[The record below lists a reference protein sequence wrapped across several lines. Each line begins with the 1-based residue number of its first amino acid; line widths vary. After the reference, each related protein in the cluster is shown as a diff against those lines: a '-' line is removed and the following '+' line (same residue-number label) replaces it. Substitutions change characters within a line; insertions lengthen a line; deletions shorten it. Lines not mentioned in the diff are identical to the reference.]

1 MFPVRNTIPVV
12 GGGASCS
19 PSDLRLI
26 SDQVDGR
33 MCVVPEVKDTKPV
46 SSERAQPA
54 AAPPAKL
61 PAVVPVPAIEPQPRR
76 TQRHWRGM
84 LVILLVL
91 AGGIVG
97 GTYWWR
103 HAQTG
108 LPSGIAW
115 SNGRL
120 EADEIDIATK
130 FAGRVAEVFNEEGDS
145 VKEGQVVAQ
154 MDTQDL
160 HALLAKANDQVL
172 QAQRALEEANANIEQ
187 QKAQV
192 KLAIQQL
199 NRTQTLIQKNVAS
212 RELLDQRQQQLDAA
226 NAAMAAAN
234 ASARRVEYV
243 LRAATHDVELYKI
256 NIAEGTLVAP
266 RDGIIQYRLANVGG
280 VLPVGGK
287 VYTMLDDEYYYM
299 DIFLPTAEAGR
310 AKLGAEARILLDA
323 LPQLAIPARIIFV
336 AAQSQF
342 TPKAVETRSERDKLM
357 FRVRIRI
364 DRHFLLAHRDEIRA
378 GAPGVGYLLLDPATE
393 WPVALQPKAEG

>member
-1 MFPVRNTIPVV
+1 
-12 GGGASCS
+12 
-19 PSDLRLI
+19 
-26 SDQVDGR
+26 
-33 MCVVPEVKDTKPV
+33 
-46 SSERAQPA
+46 
-54 AAPPAKL
+54 
-61 PAVVPVPAIEPQPRR
+61 
-76 TQRHWRGM
+76 M
-84 LVILLVL
+84 LVIVLVL

-145 VKEGQVVAQ
+145 VKAGQVVAQ

-172 QAQRALEEANANIEQ
+172 QAQRALEEANANMEQ

-212 RELLDQRQQQLDAA
+212 RELLDQRQQQLDVA

-256 NIAEGTLVAP
+256 NIAEGALVAP
-266 RDGIIQYRLANVGG
+266 RDGIIQYRLANVGE

-299 DIFLPTAEAGR
+299 DIFLPTGEAGR

-323 LPQLAIPARIIFV
+323 LPQLAIPARITFV

-364 DRHFLLAHRDEIRA
+364 DRHFLRAHRDEIRA